1 MRLASETHGSGRG
14 VTFVHGFT
22 QTRTSWL
29 PVIRLLDRVRSTL
42 LDAPGH
48 GDSVDGARTL
58 QQCGDDIAES
68 SPAGVLVGYSMG
80 ARMALHAALSHPEHF
95 TGLVL
100 VSGTP
105 GIEDTAERAA
115 RVASDTALAGHIEE
129 VGTER
134 FIPEWLS
141 NPMFAGLSDEMRMTT
156 DRMRNPARGLADSLR
171 HAGTGTQSN
180 LWPRLCELKMPVL
193 VVCGEQDAKFTAIAE
208 RMAGMIPR
216 ADLHR
221 FPGCGHTVHL
231 EDTHSFC
238 RVLRGWISEVPGT
251 DQRST

>member
-1 MRLASETHGSGRG
+1 MRLASEAHGTGRG
-14 VTFVHGFT
+14 VTLVHGFT

-29 PVIRLLDRVRSTL
+29 PVTRMLDGVRATL

-48 GDSVDGARTL
+48 GGTPDGTRTL

-68 SPAGVLVGYSMG
+68 SPGGVLVGYSMG
-80 ARMALHAALSHPEHF
+80 ARMALHAALSHPQHF

-105 GIEDTAERAA
+105 GIEDAAERVA
-115 RVASDTALAGHIEE
+115 RVASDNALADHIEE

-141 NPMFAGLSDEMRMTT
+141 NPMFAGLSEEMRMSN
-156 DRMRNPARGLADSLR
+156 DRVRNPARGLADSLR
-171 HAGTGTQSN
+171 NAGTGTQAN
-180 LWPRLCELKMPVL
+180 LWPRLSELRMPVL
-193 VVCGEQDAKFTAIAE
+193 VVCGEQDAKFTAIAVK
-208 RMAGMIPR
+208 MADMIPR
-216 ADLHR
+216 SELRR

-231 EDTHSFC
+231 EDSHSFC
-238 RVLRGWISEVPGT
+238 RELGGWISEVPGT
-251 DQRST
+251 DPRST